1 MLLLENTERLISQF
15 EAEQQAREAQARAW
29 QEHQQQL
36 QQEQLA
42 RQEQQRRALAEQAAA
57 REAAREAA
65 RREAERRRPPTDAEI
80 ASVERQAKA
89 IVKATYGVDP
99 DAPGWRGLVLKHAR
113 ELLGK

>member
-1 MLLLENTERLISQF
+1 LLLLENTERLISQF

-42 RQEQQRRALAEQAAA
+42 LQEQQRRAEAEHA
-57 REAAREAA
+57 AAREAA
-65 RREAERRRPPTDAEI
+65 RREAERRRPPTAAEI
-80 ASVERQAKA
+80 ASVEGQAKA
-89 IVKATYGVDP
+89 IVKATYGVDL
-99 DAPGWRGLVLKHAR
+99 DAPGWRGLVLKHVR